1 MSKDPYTALWLSHSS
16 ISDFLK
22 CPRSYYL
29 KNVYK
34 DPKTGHKIQLMSPAL
49 ALGQAVHGVLES
61 LSVLPTKDR
70 FKQSLLEKFEQEWQ
84 KVSGKNGGFHNPEQE
99 QAFKKRGE
107 EMIRRVIAHPGPL
120 AGLAVKIKEDLP
132 HFWLSEEDN
141 LILCGKV
148 DWLEYLPDNE
158 SVNIIDFKTSLNAED
173 PDSLQLPIYHLLVKH
188 CQSHEVARASYWY
201 LENSNDLEEK
211 VLPDLVEAEKK
222 LIEIGK
228 RIKVMKKLGVMK
240 CPHGDKGCYACRG
253 LERVIRGEAEFVK
266 TGEYNRDIYIL
277 PPALEKEVETQSVIL

>member
-84 KVSGKNGGFHNPEQE
+84 KVSGKNGGFHNLDQE

-148 DWLEYLPDNE
+148 DWLEYLPDSE

-173 PDSLQLPIYHLLVKH
+173 PDSLQLPIYYLLVQH
-188 CQSHEVARASYWY
+188 CQSHAVAKASYWY
-201 LENSNDLEEK
+201 LEQSNDLEEK

-266 TGEYNRDIYIL
+266 TGEYNRDIYVL
-277 PPALEKEVETQSVIL
+277 PPALEKEAEAQSIIL